1 VRLTIEKLIYGG
13 DGLARLPAAG
23 DARKGKVVF
32 VPYALPGET
41 VEARIAEERRGF
53 LRAEL
58 VEVLEP
64 SPERIAPPCPHFG
77 VCGGCQYQYLGYAAQ
92 AEAKRQILRET
103 LLRGAGAALR
113 ESGLEL
119 PQIELHA
126 AEEFGY
132 RNRTRM
138 KIVVEPEFAMGY
150 RRTGSHEL
158 ESVRECPISS
168 PLINR
173 AIAAM
178 WEMGTDAAACTGLQE
193 VQFFANH
200 DDGAL
205 LVEVRTQPEAA
216 SAKSTADALR
226 GFARHLRERLPEIAG
241 VAVFAGA
248 AAEDELEQTPV
259 RASAHAEPFL
269 VEGAASLEY
278 CTAGECYRVSA
289 GSFFQTNRFLAGKLV
304 ELVTRDRSGK
314 AALDLYAGV
323 GLFALPLA
331 RGFEKVTAVEI
342 GASSS
347 GDLAANAAAV
357 SGAGRIRTVHST
369 TENFLRSSRGRWDF
383 AVADPPRAGLGTRVA
398 KQLAG
403 MKIPRLAIVSCDPAT
418 LARDLAILVAGGYRV
433 EEAHLVDLFPQSYHM
448 ETVLH
453 LVR

>member
-13 DGLARLPAAG
+13 DGLARLPVHG

-41 VEARIAEERRGF
+41 VEARIAEERKGF

-77 VCGGCQYQYLGYAAQ
+77 VCGGCQYQHLGYAAQ
-92 AEAKRQILRET
+92 REAKRQILRET
-103 LLRGAGAALR
+103 LLRGAGKALDAV
-113 ESGLEL
+113 GQQL
-119 PQIELHA
+119 PEIELHA

-138 KIVVEPEFAMGY
+138 KIAVEPEFAMGY
-150 RRTGSHEL
+150 RRAGSHEL
-158 ESVRECPISS
+158 EPVRNCPIGS

-178 WEMGTDAAACTGLQE
+178 WEMGAGAAACAGLHE
-193 VQFFANH
+193 VQFFASH
-200 DDGAL
+200 DDSAL
-205 LVEVRTQPEAA
+205 LVELRTQPEAA
-216 SAKSTADALR
+216 SGKRAADALR
-226 GFARHLRERLPEIAG
+226 SFARRLRECMPEIAG

-248 AAEDELEQTPV
+248 AVEEEPEETPA

-269 VEGAASLEY
+269 VEGTASLEY
-278 CTAGECYRVSA
+278 RASGECYRVSA

-304 ELVTRDRSGK
+304 ELVTRDRNGA

-323 GLFALPLA
+323 GFFTLPLA
-331 RGFEKVTAVEI
+331 RGFDNVTAVEI

-347 GDLAANAAAV
+347 KDLAVNAAAK
-357 SGAGRIRTVHST
+357 GRHIRTVNST
-369 TENFLRSSRGRWDF
+369 TEEFLRSARGRWDF
-383 AVADPPRAGLGTRVA
+383 AVADPPRAGLGPRVA
-398 KQLAG
+398 KLLSG

-448 ETVLH
+448 ETILH